1 MENWNNNFVVAN
13 NENIEF
19 NFFVNRE
26 KKQILFLSYYVKKDF
41 RIGNDGII
49 GQLPAEI
56 DQTYYMNTFVI
67 ILIGKANNIPFLK
80 YTTIRRDVSS
90 GKLISSTRDFSVFL
104 EN

>member
-1 MENWNNNFVVAN
+1 MENLNNNYISAN
-13 NENIEF
+13 NANIEF

-26 KKQILFLSYYVKKDF
+26 KKQILFLSYYVKRDF
-41 RIGNDGII
+41 RIENDGVI
-49 GQLPAEI
+49 GQLPIEI

-80 YTTIRRDVSS
+80 YITIRRDAPS
-90 GKLISSTRDFSVFL
+90 GKLISSTRGFSAYL